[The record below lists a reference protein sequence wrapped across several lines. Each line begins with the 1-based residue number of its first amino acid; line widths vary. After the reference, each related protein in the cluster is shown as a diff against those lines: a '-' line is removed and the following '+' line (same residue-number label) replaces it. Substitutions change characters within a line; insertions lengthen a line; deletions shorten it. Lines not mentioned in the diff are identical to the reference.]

1 MQIKTTTRYHL
12 TQVRMA
18 IIKNSS
24 NNKCW
29 RGCTGKGTFLNCW
42 WEYKLVQPPWKTVWQ
57 FLKKLKIKL
66 PYDPEI
72 PLLGM
77 YPEKTAIQKDTSL
90 QCSKLHY
97 LQQPGYGSN
106 LNAHGQMNGQKGI
119 LLSHKKWN
127 NVICSNMDGPR
138 EIIILSEVSQTG
150 KKEISYNITYMWN
163 IKGKKKNRWTYFQN
177 KERLT
182 DNGKQTY
189 G

>member
-1 MQIKTTTRYHL
+1 MYAWFEPNQKWAEDLNRHLFKEDTQMAKRHMKKCSTLLIMKEMQIKTTTRYHL

-29 RGCTGKGTFLNCW
+29 RGCTEKGTFLNCW

-119 LLSHKKWN
+119 LLSHKK
-127 NVICSNMDGPR
+127 
-138 EIIILSEVSQTG
+138 
-150 KKEISYNITYMWN
+150 
-163 IKGKKKNRWTYFQN
+163 
-177 KERLT
+177 
-182 DNGKQTY
+182 
-189 G
+189 